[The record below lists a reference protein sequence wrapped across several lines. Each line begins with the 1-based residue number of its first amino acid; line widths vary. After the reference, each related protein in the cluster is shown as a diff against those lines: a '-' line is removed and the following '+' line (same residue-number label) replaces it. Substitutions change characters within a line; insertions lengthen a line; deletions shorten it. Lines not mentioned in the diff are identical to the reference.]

1 MQNLE
6 AVIKDHLYKEKYLS
20 ELVTNLNS
28 QLQFLLQRD

>member
-6 AVIKDHLYKEKYLS
+6 AVIKDHLCKEKYLS

>member
-6 AVIKDHLYKEKYLS
+6 AVIKDNLYKEKYLS